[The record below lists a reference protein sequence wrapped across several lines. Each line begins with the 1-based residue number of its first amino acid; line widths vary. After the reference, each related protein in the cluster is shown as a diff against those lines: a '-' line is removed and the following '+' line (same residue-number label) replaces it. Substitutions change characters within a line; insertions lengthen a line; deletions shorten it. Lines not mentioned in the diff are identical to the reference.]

1 MLTKSFAGVGKS
13 YIEKEETNRLLL
25 FKFSSWSRFAG
36 AAGVISGVD
45 CLFPA
50 AERDA
55 VGLLRKILAGRR
67 MECLRVDIADVGL
80 LAAAGR
86 HLTGTVRNRGVQFLA
101 RCRLGSL
108 PSERFAVRAA
118 GDVAL

>member
-1 MLTKSFAGVGKS
+1 M
-13 YIEKEETNRLLL
+13 
-25 FKFSSWSRFAG
+25 
-36 AAGVISGVD
+36 ISGVD

-101 RCRLGSL
+101 RCDLAVSQVSAL
-108 PSERFAVRAA
+108 PSERQVMSPCKSVR
-118 GDVAL
+118 